1 LGFKPLVFTVSLGQ
15 LFHKKVQYFS
25 FAGNDF
31 QILGNLNIQDV
42 AVKIKGVILS
52 VRPLRREIEGFHAK
66 RAYVAFWVDFF
77 FCRIELIF
85 GRLTCFDMK
94 SIVA

>member
-77 FCRIELIF
+77 FLQDRANFWQTDLF
-85 GRLTCFDMK
+85 
-94 SIVA
+94 